1 MARSS
6 GHDNAGPFTPVGRV
20 EPPNSPEQL
29 LRVTRRGN
37 NYLSRHCYQHIRE
50 TDAELR
56 AGCHRDGPRRQI
68 WAAASGPVLPATG
81 LVTSGTGLLPRASS
95 LARWVTAANA

>member
-1 MARSS
+1 MGRSS
-6 GHDNAGPFTPVGRV
+6 LHDNAGTLTPVGCV

-29 LRVTRRGN
+29 LHVTRRGN

-56 AGCHRDGPRRQI
+56 SDLGGLISDGFLDSIYTSQIFIQAGGSITPR
-68 WAAASGPVLPATG
+68 
-81 LVTSGTGLLPRASS
+81 
-95 LARWVTAANA
+95 